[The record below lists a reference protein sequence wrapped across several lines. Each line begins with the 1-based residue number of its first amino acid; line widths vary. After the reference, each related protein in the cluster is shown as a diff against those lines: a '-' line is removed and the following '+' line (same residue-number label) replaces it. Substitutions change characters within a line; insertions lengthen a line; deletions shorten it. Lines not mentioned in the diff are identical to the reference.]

1 MPDTMYNDAIL
12 KHFHESSHQGSLPE
26 ASMTARVGSQT
37 DGRILEMAITVE
49 QDAIVAARFKA
60 HGCPATIASAEWVA
74 TYLEGR
80 SLQEVKNFQS
90 AQLMASL
97 QLPSHK
103 HYCALMAED
112 LVKQLTAH
120 NSEES

>member
-1 MPDTMYNDAIL
+1 MYNDAIL
-12 KHFHESSHQGSLPE
+12 KHFHEPSHQGPLPQ
-26 ASMTARVGSQT
+26 ASMIARVGSEM

-49 QDAIVAARFKA
+49 QDAIVTARFKA

-80 SLQEVKNFQS
+80 SLQEAQNFQS

-97 QLPSHK
+97 QLPGHK

-112 LVKQLTAH
+112 LVKQLTTYDG
-120 NSEES
+120 EES